1 MKERGVALI
10 TAIVLVAI
18 ATVLAVHIGTRAS
31 LDLRRTSGLISLDQG
46 WHVALGAE
54 AWAIEV
60 LRDDREDSQ
69 TDDFSEAWAQ
79 PLPPLPVDGGTMRG
93 ALEDMQGRFNVNNL
107 VVHDPAT
114 NELKVDERSI
124 TRFEQLLAFAGA
136 DPRWARILADWIDTD
151 TLPGFPEGAEDG
163 AYLAQNPPY
172 RAANGPV
179 TTVSEML
186 SLPGMTLEEYERI
199 RPFVAALP
207 VGTPINVCTA
217 AAPILAALVEGGT
230 DFGDVELLTS
240 NRRDGCFPTIADLQ
254 ATLDP
259 DVFQALQTSISE
271 TSNWF
276 RAVTAVRIGTSEL
289 TLYSLIERT
298 SAGGGRTVLR
308 STGTE

>member
-31 LDLRRTSGLISLDQG
+31 LDMRRTAGLVALDQG

-60 LRDDREDSQ
+60 LKDDAEDSQ
-69 TDDFSEAWAQ
+69 NDNLSEAWAQ
-79 PLPPLPVDGGTMRG
+79 PLPALPVDGGDVRG

-107 VVHDPAT
+107 VDNEGAV
-114 NELKVDERSI
+114 NELAI
-124 TRFEQLLAFAGA
+124 ARFERLLSFAGS
-136 DPRWARILADWIDTD
+136 DPRWARILADWIDSD
-151 TLPGFPEGAEDG
+151 TVPGFPDGAEDG
-163 AYLAQNPPY
+163 AYLAQSPSY
-172 RAANGPV
+172 RAANGPISTV
-179 TTVSEML
+179 TEML
-186 SLPGMTLEEYERI
+186 ALPGMTQDEFQRI
-199 RPFVAALP
+199 RPYIAALP
-207 VGTPINVCTA
+207 AGTKINICTA
-217 AAPILAALVEGGT
+217 PAPVLAALVQGGT
-230 DFGDVELLTS
+230 DFGDVELLES

-254 ATLDP
+254 ATLDTS
-259 DVFQALQTSISE
+259 VFQALNPAISE

-289 TLYSLIERT
+289 TLYSLIERS
-298 SAGGGRTVLR
+298 SAGGGRTVVR